1 MPHDNPRRT
10 PPRESESTGRRGE
23 DIAARYL
30 ERRGCTILARN
41 WRAGPGEVDIIAEC
55 PALSTSAPNRPE
67 YAFVEVRTRH
77 GGPGLAEGSI
87 SRRKATSMASAAYV
101 YLSSRNLD
109 PDTTSWRIDLVAI
122 SMSGDNINSINWIQ
136 GAISE
141 EMLNDPG

>member
-1 MPHDNPRRT
+1 VPRDNPRRT

-23 DIAARYL
+23 EIATRYL
-30 ERRGCTILARN
+30 ERRGCVILARN

-55 PALSTSAPNRPE
+55 PALGTLAPNRRE

-77 GGPGLAEGSI
+77 GGSGLAEESI
-87 SRRKATSMASAAYV
+87 SRRKATSMASAAYT
-101 YLSSRNLD
+101 YLSSRDLD
-109 PDTTSWRIDLVAI
+109 PDATSWRIDLVAI

-141 EMLNDPG
+141 DMLNPPA